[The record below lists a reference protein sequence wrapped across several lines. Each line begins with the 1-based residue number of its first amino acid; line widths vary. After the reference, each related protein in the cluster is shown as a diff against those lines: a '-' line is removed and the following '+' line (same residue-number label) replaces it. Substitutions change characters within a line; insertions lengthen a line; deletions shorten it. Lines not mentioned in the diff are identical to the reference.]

1 MKGDFLG
8 FTFDGIH
15 SSRLGITRV
24 SEGDRYSES
33 LLPEFEDKIVQ
44 VPGRDGSYYF
54 GSDYSSKPF
63 SISIAYD
70 SMTESQFRQ
79 LGKLFGTK
87 HMGKLIFDERPYKVY
102 TVKVSTPPQLSYICF
117 DELEKV
123 TYTIDEQTGKP
134 ISTERDGVRVASREE
149 ITHTYIDEKTG
160 EETTVVEIVPKRE
173 RVTPYVYTG
182 KSNRI
187 YKGEGTIE
195 FITVQPFAT
204 EQFKVLDQY
213 GEFDFWDQWGQ
224 HFQKN
229 PDISYGN
236 SLTTY
241 TNVNE
246 WGLASGLLS
255 YDFYTQN
262 NIDKVVATTDVTGY
276 NAVIPLYNPGD
287 KDTPYYLFLPYT
299 EVSLDSKGTL
309 DAPDGARTIALNQN
323 NSIMIIEPFES
334 KTTYR
339 KENGIIINTYNH
351 LIEGVLYDKAT
362 SSWRTTGNLYNGH
375 ILAGDFSKIKA
386 HDWSMDKTQYS
397 QQLYLNCA
405 TAMGAKI
412 HYNYLY
418 Y

>member
-8 FTFDGIH
+8 FTFDGVH

-24 SEGDRYSES
+24 SEGDRYNES
-33 LLPEFEDKIVQ
+33 LLPEFEDRIVQ
-44 VPGRDGSYYF
+44 VPGRDGAYYF
-54 GSDYSSKPF
+54 GSDYSSKPI

-87 HMGKLIFDERPYKVY
+87 HMGQLIFDERPYKVY
-102 TVKVSTPPQLSYICF
+102 TVKVSVPPQLSYICF
-117 DELEKV
+117 DEPKKEL
-123 TYTIDEQTGKP
+123 
-134 ISTERDGVRVASREE
+134 TEAREGVRVINREE
-149 ITHTYIDEKTG
+149 VTHTYIDEETG
-160 EETTVVEIVPKRE
+160 EEVTTTETVIERE
-173 RVTPYVYTG
+173 RVTPYKYTG
-182 KSNRI
+182 ARERI

-195 FITVQPFAT
+195 FVTVQPFAK

-262 NIDKVVATTDVTGY
+262 NIDRVVATTDVTGY

-287 KDTPYYLFLPYT
+287 RDTPYYLFLPYT
-299 EVSLDSKGTL
+299 EVALDSKGTL
-309 DAPDGARTIALNQN
+309 DAPDGAQTIALNQN

-334 KTTYR
+334 KTTYK
-339 KENGIIINTYNH
+339 KENGIIINTHNH

-386 HDWSMDKTQYS
+386 HDWSMDSTQYS